1 MGGRAAPGIGYPRPV
16 LARTLPLLLAVALL
30 ATMPGRAGAGSKPSA
45 DTLGLGVPG
54 GSRVVAVQ
62 TWRSGR
68 SFRKTVQYYQK
79 LLSRRGIARDE
90 LPVYRYRGV
99 VVARFLATDPAARW
113 AAIHVSEARGETRIY
128 LLPAKPLDPAEKP
141 R

>member
-1 MGGRAAPGIGYPRPV
+1 MLVRA
-16 LARTLPLLLAVALL
+16 LPLLLAAGLL
-30 ATMPGRAGAGSKPSA
+30 AGPGRATAGGKPSA
-45 DTLGLGVPG
+45 DTLGLGVPR
-54 GSRVVAVQ
+54 GSRVTAVQ

-68 SFRKTVQYYQK
+68 TFRKTVQYYQK
-79 LLSRRGIARDE
+79 LLSRRGIAHDE

-99 VVARFLATDPAARW
+99 VVARFLARNPASRW
-113 AAIHVSEARGETRIY
+113 TAIHLSEWRGQTRIY

>member
-1 MGGRAAPGIGYPRPV
+1 M
-16 LARTLPLLLAVALL
+16 LARALPLLLAIGLL
-30 ATMPGRAGAGSKPSA
+30 AGAPGRAGAGSKPSA
-45 DTLGLGVPG
+45 DKLGLGVPG
-54 GSRVVAVQ
+54 RSRVVATQ

-79 LLSRRGIARDE
+79 LLSRRGIGHEE

-99 VVARFLATDPAARW
+99 VVARFLATDAAARW

-128 LLPAKPLDPAEKP
+128 LLPAKPLDPGDEP